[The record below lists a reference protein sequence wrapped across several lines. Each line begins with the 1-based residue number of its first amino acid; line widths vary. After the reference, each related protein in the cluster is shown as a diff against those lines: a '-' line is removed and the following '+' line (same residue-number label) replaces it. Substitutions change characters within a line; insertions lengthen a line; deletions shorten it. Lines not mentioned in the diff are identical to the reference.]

1 MNSTKTEGAM
11 ILRNGK
17 LQKLVGITDIM
28 SFEKIIWKELRD
40 PEKKGMLKGTKNL
53 GRQNQKMKRIKKD

>member
-1 MNSTKTEGAM
+1 M

-40 PEKKGMLKGTKNL
+40 PEKKRNVKRNKKSRKTKSENETH
-53 GRQNQKMKRIKKD
+53 KKKN